1 MRLNEMFLSIQ
12 GEGLDAG
19 RLCTF
24 VRFTACNLRCT
35 YCDTEYAFYE
45 GEKRSQDELLAAV
58 VEFGAP
64 LVCLTGGEPML
75 QKDIHDFA
83 KRLLDEGYEVS
94 IETSGSLPLDLL
106 PDAVVKV
113 MDIKTPGALRK
124 PGSPDDFATSQAF
137 INEHLN
143 YDNLSLMGPNDQ
155 IKFVLCDREDYE
167 WALQFVSEHS
177 LSERVAAVLFSPI
190 DPGLAP
196 ADLAGWLTQDK
207 PPVRLNLQIHKVIW
221 GHEARGV

>member
-1 MRLNEMFLSIQ
+1 MRLNELFLSIQ

-24 VRFTACNLRCT
+24 VRFTACHMRCT

-45 GEKRSQDELLAAV
+45 GEKRSQEELLAAV
-58 VEFGAP
+58 ADFGAP

-75 QKDIHDFA
+75 QKDIDLFA
-83 KRLLDEGYEVS
+83 AQLLEAGYEVS
-94 IETSGSLPLDLL
+94 IETSGSLPLERL
-106 PDAVVKV
+106 PEAVVKI

-124 PGSPDDFATSQAF
+124 PGSPPDFATSPGF
-137 INEHLN
+137 IQEHLH
-143 YDNLSLMGPNDQ
+143 YENLELLGPRDQ
-155 IKFVLCDREDYE
+155 VKFVLCDRADYE
-167 WALQFVSEHS
+167 WALAFVSEHA
-177 LSERVAAVLFSPI
+177 LSERVGAVLFSPI
-190 DPGLAP
+190 DPGLPP
-196 ADLAGWLTQDK
+196 ADLAGWLTEDK